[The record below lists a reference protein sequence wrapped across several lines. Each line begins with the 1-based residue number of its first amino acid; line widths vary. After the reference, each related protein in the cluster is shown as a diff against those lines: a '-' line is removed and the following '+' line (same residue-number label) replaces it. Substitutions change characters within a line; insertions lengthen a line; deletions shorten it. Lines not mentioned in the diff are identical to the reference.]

1 MIDAKDAVVWTNWE
15 SRGVA
20 DRVRARA
27 GGLNPEGVWGW
38 QRGSLGAFRMVLV
51 QAPSPT
57 PYTPYSVGN
66 ILAIG
71 FVHPKE

>member
-51 QAPSPT
+51 QAQARPPI
-57 PYTPYSVGN
+57 PP
-66 ILAIG
+66 ILSEISSAIG